1 MKILQVNKYHYV
13 RGGAERYCLDLSQM
27 LEKAGHEVAF
37 FSMDHPK
44 NLPTKWSKY
53 FVSRISFSE
62 PKLRDYLIAPLRI
75 LYSFEAKRKFKKLLL
90 DFKPD
95 IIHLHNIYN
104 QISPSIL
111 PVAKMMNIP
120 VVMHLHDYSL
130 VSPDHQLFC
139 RGKIYTRALGGH
151 YLRCAF
157 DRCHKNSF
165 SKSLLAS
172 FAMILHHKIL
182 KIYEKN
188 IDAYIAPSEFMKSI
202 CVRAGFAKEKIFA
215 IPNFVSSGFIS
226 QAGSTNLKNYIL
238 FYGRLSEEKG
248 LDCLIRAMKDLTAPY
263 TLKIVGEGPY
273 AEHCNALIKKLKLE
287 SKIEMISAMQGDK
300 LRTMIAEATALMLP
314 SIWYE
319 NMSLTLLE
327 SIGMGKVVIGSRIG
341 GIPEVLTDNVNG
353 FLCEANNPA
362 DWTKAINNLA
372 NADLKAIGEA
382 AAKTAESFAPDL
394 HLKKIISVYERYVS

>member
-37 FSMDHPK
+37 FSMAHPK
-44 NLPTKWSKY
+44 NLPSAWSKY
-53 FVSRISFSE
+53 FVSRISFSV
-62 PKLRDYLIAPLRI
+62 PRLRDYVIAPLRI
-75 LYSFEAKRKFKKLLL
+75 LYSLEAKRKFKKLLR

-95 IIHLHNIYN
+95 IIHVHNIYN

-111 PVAKMMNIP
+111 PVAKKMGIP
-120 VVMHLHDYSL
+120 VIMHLHDYSL

-151 YLRCAF
+151 YLRCAI

-165 SKSLLAS
+165 SKSLLAAL
-172 FAMILHHKIL
+172 AMILHHKIL
-182 KIYEKN
+182 KIYERN

-202 CVRAGFAKEKIFA
+202 CVRAGFPKEKIIA

-226 QAGSTNLKNYIL
+226 QTASAKLGDYIL

-248 LDCLIRAMKDLTAPY
+248 LDCLIRAMIDVTAPY
-263 TLKIVGEGPY
+263 RLKIVGEGPY
-273 AEHCNALIKKLKLE
+273 AEHCSALIRDLKLE
-287 SKIEMISAMQGDK
+287 SKIEMIPAMQGAA

-341 GIPEVLTDNVNG
+341 GIPEVLKDKVNG
-353 FLCEANNPA
+353 FLCETNNPA
-362 DWTKAINNLA
+362 DWSKAINNLA
-372 NADLKAIGEA
+372 NADLKTMSEA
-382 AAKTAESFAPDL
+382 AAKTAEGFAPDL